1 LPETG
6 RLAQEREVP
15 WARTLASAQQTL
27 DQRKDYD
34 DPARGSD
41 QVLRMVT
48 DVAQAVSAPTVQG
61 VRALDPGAVRLQR
74 RLTLVVTVVPF
85 IGLAWAAWSLRDGA
99 LGLLNL
105 SLFFGFYLF
114 TGLGVT
120 IGLHRLFTHR
130 SFQTSTWM
138 KALLAIAGSMAIQGP
153 VITWVSNHR
162 RHHAF
167 ADKEGD
173 PHSPHLDEGPGV
185 AGVLK
190 GLWHAHLGWLF
201 GTDETVPERWAP
213 DLLKD
218 PVVRKVSRQFPLW
231 VVASFAAP
239 AVIAFVFTGETSAAV
254 SAFIW
259 GSLVRIFFLHHVTWS
274 INSICHFYGKRPF
287 ETTDH
292 STNNWVLSLISF
304 GESWHNNHHAFP
316 NSARH
321 GLGRG
326 QIDISASLIM
336 LMHKLGWARAVK
348 VAPGKQIAKKAGVGA
363 EPLLPRRR

>member
-1 LPETG
+1 
-6 RLAQEREVP
+6 
-15 WARTLASAQQTL
+15 
-27 DQRKDYD
+27 
-34 DPARGSD
+34 
-41 QVLRMVT
+41 VLLMVT
-48 DVAQAVSAPTVQG
+48 DVVQGASAPSIPG
-61 VRALDPGAVRLQR
+61 VRAIDPSAARLQR
-74 RLTLVVTVVPF
+74 RLTLVVTIVPF
-85 IGLAWAAWSLRDGA
+85 IGFAWAVWSLWGHGLSALDGSIFLA
-99 LGLLNL
+99 
-105 SLFFGFYLF
+105 FYLF

-130 SFQTSTWM
+130 SFQTTTAM

-167 ADKEGD
+167 ADQDGD

-185 AGVLK
+185 RGVLK

-201 GTDETVPERWAP
+201 GTEETVPERWAP

-218 PVVRKVSRQFPLW
+218 PVVRRVSRQFPLW
-231 VVASFAAP
+231 VLVSFAAP
-239 AVIAFVFTGETSAAV
+239 ALVGFVLTGEVAGAV
-254 SAFIW
+254 SAFVW

-287 ETTDH
+287 ETTDY

-316 NSARH
+316 TSARH

-336 LMHKLGWARAVK
+336 LMHKLGWAQAVK
-348 VAPGKQIAKKAGVGA
+348 VPPTKQIAKKAA
-363 EPLLPRRR
+363 SP

>member
-1 LPETG
+1 
-6 RLAQEREVP
+6 
-15 WARTLASAQQTL
+15 
-27 DQRKDYD
+27 
-34 DPARGSD
+34 
-41 QVLRMVT
+41 VLLMVT
-48 DVAQAVSAPTVQG
+48 DVVQGASAPSIPG
-61 VRALDPGAVRLQR
+61 VRAIDPSAARLQR
-74 RLTLVVTVVPF
+74 RLTLVVTIVPF
-85 IGLAWAAWSLRDGA
+85 IGFAWAVWSLWGHGLSALDGSIFLA
-99 LGLLNL
+99 
-105 SLFFGFYLF
+105 FYLF

-130 SFQTSTWM
+130 SFQTTTAM

-167 ADKEGD
+167 ADQDGD

-185 AGVLK
+185 RGVLK

-201 GTDETVPERWAP
+201 GTEETVPERWAP

-218 PVVRKVSRQFPLW
+218 PVVRRVSRQFPLW
-231 VVASFAAP
+231 VL
-239 AVIAFVFTGETSAAV
+239 V
-254 SAFIW
+254 S
-259 GSLVRIFFLHHVTWS
+259 
-274 INSICHFYGKRPF
+274 F
-287 ETTDH
+287 ETTDY

-316 NSARH
+316 TSARH

-336 LMHKLGWARAVK
+336 LMHKLGWAQAVK
-348 VAPGKQIAKKAGVGA
+348 VPPTKQIAKKAA
-363 EPLLPRRR
+363 SP

>member
-1 LPETG
+1 
-6 RLAQEREVP
+6 
-15 WARTLASAQQTL
+15 
-27 DQRKDYD
+27 
-34 DPARGSD
+34 
-41 QVLRMVT
+41 VLLMVT
-48 DVAQAVSAPTVQG
+48 DVVQGASAPSIPG
-61 VRALDPGAVRLQR
+61 VRAIDPSAARLQR
-74 RLTLVVTVVPF
+74 RLTLVVTIVPF
-85 IGLAWAAWSLRDGA
+85 IGFAWAVWSLWGHGLSPLDGSIFLA
-99 LGLLNL
+99 
-105 SLFFGFYLF
+105 FYLF

-130 SFQTSTWM
+130 SFQTTTAM

-167 ADKEGD
+167 ADKDGD

-185 AGVLK
+185 RGVLK

-201 GTDETVPERWAP
+201 GTEETVPERWAP

-218 PVVRKVSRQFPLW
+218 PVVSRVSRQFPLW
-231 VVASFAAP
+231 VVVSFAAP
-239 AVIAFVFTGETSAAV
+239 ALVGFALTGEVAGAV
-254 SAFIW
+254 SAFVW

-287 ETTDH
+287 ETTDY

-316 NSARH
+316 TSARH

-336 LMHKLGWARAVK
+336 LMHKLGWVQAVK
-348 VAPGKQIAKKAGVGA
+348 VAPTKQVAKKAA
-363 EPLLPRRR
+363 SP